1 MGILAEEKGL
11 VLQIQIDRKRLPE
24 FVTGDELRLRQIL
37 TNLVNNAVKFTEHGS
52 ITIKVVLEKEDLENK
67 HLVLHFDIIDTA
79 IGIPTDKQES
89 IFETFN
95 QADNS
100 IARQFGGTGLGLSI
114 SKKLVE
120 TMNGKI
126 WVKSE
131 LKKDTNFHF
140 TVSLTHREQFIK
152 EQAQCLLTERVLML

>member
-24 FVTGDELRLRQIL
+24 FVTGDELRLHQIL

-79 IGIPTDKQES
+79 IGIPTDKEES

-100 IARQFGGTGLGLSI
+100 IAG
-114 SKKLVE
+114 
-120 TMNGKI
+120 
-126 WVKSE
+126 
-131 LKKDTNFHF
+131 
-140 TVSLTHREQFIK
+140 
-152 EQAQCLLTERVLML
+152 